1 MAIGDKKAGP
11 LWGPDS
17 WNDGAGAAR
26 VYTLAGIIRYSMPY
40 MRPGRLT
47 DEEAQELAAF
57 IDSKPR
63 PEYPFKQ
70 KDYQSEKLPVDSVY
84 YFKR

>member
-1 MAIGDKKAGP
+1 
-11 LWGPDS
+11 
-17 WNDGAGAAR
+17 
-26 VYTLAGIIRYSMPY
+26 

-47 DEEAQELAAF
+47 DEEAQHLAMF

-70 KDYQSEKLPVDSVY
+70 QDYSTEKLPVDSVY
-84 YFKR
+84 YSRR